1 MPKKDTIQYRL
12 YMKDYMSKRRASI
25 GALKIVKEEK
35 IENIVC
41 FYHQL
46 EHYKR
51 YRKVLREIVQEVI
64 YFEYVKRFDNVIEEF
79 CELYPAYH
87 NHITTKGINSFRNN
101 FEIICDT
108 K

>member
-1 MPKKDTIQYRL
+1 MPKKDKIEYRL
-12 YMKDYMSKRRASI
+12 YMKKYMAVKRASI
-25 GALKIVKEEK
+25 GVLKP
-35 IENIVC
+35 ENIVC

-64 YFEYVKRFDNVIEEF
+64 YFEYVRGFDNVIAELN
-79 CELYPAYH
+79 ELYPAYS
-87 NHITTKGINSFRNN
+87 NHRITKEYN
-101 FEIICDT
+101 FH